1 MDRDLLT
8 HLPVVRLVA
17 ERRSFARAAAELGLS
32 PSAVSHA
39 VRLFEERLRNPLF
52 TRTTRSVA
60 LTEAGETFFAQAAP
74 ALDLLAE
81 AMDAARACEGEVN
94 GVIRINAPRVAM
106 PMVLAGLIETLAWR
120 HPRLV
125 IEVTTDDA
133 LVDIVAEGFDAG
145 VRLGEMIAQD
155 MVAVRLTPPF
165 KAIMAAAPAYLRAK
179 GAPKRLSDL
188 EAHNCIG
195 YRLLA
200 GGGVY
205 AWDLAEG
212 GEDVSVRVAGSVR
225 VTEPLSAIDLAI
237 RGVGIVYGFEPLMRE
252 AIRDGRLTW
261 ILPDAAIT
269 EPGLFLYYPKRAT
282 DGPKLR
288 AFVDAVKARE

>member
-1 MDRDLLT
+1 MDRDLLI

-39 VRLFEERLRNPLF
+39 VRLFEERLRTPLF
-52 TRTTRSVA
+52 ARTTRSVS
-60 LTEAGETFFAQAAP
+60 LTEAGVTFFAQAVP

-81 AMDAARACEGEVN
+81 AIDAARTREGEVS
-94 GVIRINAPRVAM
+94 GVLKINAPRVAM
-106 PMVLAGLIETLAWR
+106 PMVLADLIEGLAWR
-120 HPRLV
+120 HPHLV

-165 KAIMAAAPAYLRAK
+165 QAIMAAAPAYLRAK
-179 GAPKRLSDL
+179 GAPERLADL

-205 AWDLAEG
+205 AWDLGED

-225 VTEPLSAIDLAI
+225 VTDPLSAIDLAI

-261 ILPDAAIT
+261 ILPETAIT

-282 DGPKLR
+282 DAPKLR
-288 AFVDAVKARE
+288 AFVDAVKARG